1 MYISILLFFKQI
13 CRGHRQTVIIFYC
26 IIETLLN
33 CPLYYFILPLFLKVG
48 ITVHFQYFLRMEELV
63 LLHDTFD
70 LDYKGV
76 IEKSAV
82 DAMKVFVNFAVTN
95 IVIPHENCV

>member
-1 MYISILLFFKQI
+1 M
-13 CRGHRQTVIIFYC
+13 
-26 IIETLLN
+26 
-33 CPLYYFILPLFLKVG
+33 
-48 ITVHFQYFLRMEELV
+48 HFQYFLKKDELV

-76 IEKSAV
+76 IEKSAL

>member
-1 MYISILLFFKQI
+1 MD
-13 CRGHRQTVIIFYC
+13 
-26 IIETLLN
+26 
-33 CPLYYFILPLFLKVG
+33 
-48 ITVHFQYFLRMEELV
+48 ELV

-76 IEKSAV
+76 IEKSAL

-95 IVIPHENCV
+95 IVIPHETCV